1 MMATPVISAD
11 FNNADALGRVR
22 LNTVGTVE
30 DLGRL
35 GLRLA
40 DGLRVT
46 LHDDDLEA
54 DAEVVYS
61 ADEKIWVAKIDWKA
75 IRNISRPA

>member
-1 MMATPVISAD
+1 MATPVIFAD

-35 GLRLA
+35 GLQLA

-46 LHDDDLEA
+46 LHDDDLQA
-54 DAEVVYS
+54 DGVVTYS
-61 ADEKIWVAKIDWKA
+61 AEEHIWVAKIDWNA
-75 IRNISRPA
+75 LRRLSRPA

>member
-1 MMATPVISAD
+1 MPVHAIFAD
-11 FNNADALGRVR
+11 FNNADAFGRVR

-54 DAEVVYS
+54 DGEVVFS
-61 ADEKIWVAKIDWKA
+61 ADECLWVATIDWKA
-75 IRNISRPA
+75 VRHISRPA

>member
-1 MMATPVISAD
+1 MSVPVISAD
-11 FNNADALGRVR
+11 FNNADANGRVR

-40 DGLRVT
+40 NGLRVT

-54 DAEVVYS
+54 DGEVVFS
-61 ADEKIWVAKIDWKA
+61 AEEHIWVAKIDWSA
-75 IRNISRPA
+75 IRHVSRPA